1 MPFVSGEGGASEVA
15 MMLVA
20 YPWLVLLAAGWIIGA
35 IFVGM
40 VGGATRGV
48 QGFYVWILAALMF
61 SPLLAMLGLIGVL
74 LGDLVREIEIKAIHG
89 PDELPLPPP
98 PPPSARRG
106 SGRFAHLAGDDE

>member
-1 MPFVSGEGGASEVA
+1 MPFVTDGGGAREVA

-35 IFVGM
+35 VFVGV

-48 QGFYVWILAALMF
+48 QGFFVWTLAALMF
-61 SPLLAMLGLIGVL
+61 SPLLAMLGLVAVL
-74 LGDLVREIEIKAIHG
+74 LGDLVREVEIKAIHG
-89 PDELPLPPP
+89 PEELPLAPPP
-98 PPPSARRG
+98 PPRRP

>member
-1 MPFVSGEGGASEVA
+1 MPFVTDGGAREVA

-20 YPWLVLLAAGWIIGA
+20 YPWLILLAAGWVVGSV
-35 IFVGM
+35 FVGA

-48 QGFYVWILAALMF
+48 QGFFVWTLAALMF